1 MKNLLR
7 ISPLLVFASFA
18 LKSCGNINLI
28 SKSKDQVKDSLSFT
42 LIWSDEFD
50 KSGSFD
56 SSKWS
61 FAKRGHVA
69 WNKFITQDEAYV
81 YQKNGNLV
89 LRMDNRKIPGDTI
102 SYHSGGVQSSTKFNL
117 KYGKVEVKA
126 KFTQGRGSWPAIWMM
141 PEPEYAKGTWP
152 DCGEIDIMEHVNNE
166 PVIHQTLHNAAHT
179 AKSGVSTATKSSIY
193 NVNNYNV
200 YSIIWTPSKIQF
212 YLNSDLKY
220 TFTKKQEWG
229 NKQWPYDVPF
239 YIILN
244 QAGGA
249 GWPGKL
255 NEADLPFQMEV
266 DYVRVY
272 DLPLKDKLNYGLQK

>member
-239 YIILN
+239 YMILN